1 MYREWINRHQNKAA
15 WPDSTRVPTSILPTS
30 ISPAKTQ
37 AMSQVQWKQ
46 QGSKFGVQLGDSC
59 SFQEKINAGRHKQ
72 SQSPGSAP
80 GNPSSAPP
88 RTPTLQ
94 FLPDS
99 SISHQTQRGLGE
111 NEVIHFHWRC
121 TAQGWGG
128 EIMKWEQQPVQGEQ
142 RKKQHRERPFRW
154 SQNRKTYTKPKKI
167 NSKWD
172 WEWIAFALNQSHQT
186 TIPNWKPTQ
195 PETDLVVSFCSKF
208 HPKLKEETC

>member
-1 MYREWINRHQNKAA
+1 MTRQHKSPNINFTNWHCSCKNPSHESGAVKPAGLQVWCAA
-15 WPDSTRVPTSILPTS
+15 GR
-30 ISPAKTQ
+30 
-37 AMSQVQWKQ
+37 
-46 QGSKFGVQLGDSC
+46 
-59 SFQEKINAGRHKQ
+59 FQEKINAGRHKQ

-99 SISHQTQRGLGE
+99 SISHKTQRGLGE
-111 NEVIHFHWRC
+111 NEVIHFHSRC

-128 EIMKWEQQPVQGEQ
+128 DKAGGEIMKWEQ
-142 RKKQHRERPFRW
+142 RKQHRERPLRW

-172 WEWIAFALNQSHQT
+172 WEWIVFALNQSHQT

-195 PETDLVVSFCSKF
+195 PVTVLVVSHSVVNS
-208 HPKLKEETC
+208 TQN